1 MKASLTVSLIV
12 AALAIPAMSYAQSA
26 QSTQAPV
33 TRSEVNAQIVQAEKD
48 GTLHQSKVHYPDYAA
63 AQTGTAR
70 ESTEAYGT
78 MPMNFS
84 QSGAPSNVT
93 AGTSLF
99 SHH

>member
-12 AALAIPAMSYAQSA
+12 AALAMPAMSYAQS
-26 QSTQAPV
+26 TQDPV
-33 TRSEVNAQIVQAEKD
+33 TRSEVKAQIVQAEKD

-63 AQTGTAR
+63 AQTGVAR

-78 MPMNFS
+78 MPLNFS
-84 QSGAPSNVT
+84 QSGAPSKAT
-93 AGTSLF
+93 MSTSVF

>member
-1 MKASLTVSLIV
+1 MKTSFTVSLIV
-12 AALAIPAMSYAQSA
+12 AALAMPAMSYAQSA
-26 QSTQAPV
+26 QTTQDPI
-33 TRSEVNAQIVQAEKD
+33 TRSDVQAQIVQAEKD

-63 AQTGTAR
+63 AQTGVAR

-84 QSGAPSNVT
+84 QSGAPSKATT
-93 AGTSLF
+93 ATSLF